1 MLYIGLDVHSK
12 WMTIKGFN
20 PDDGSFVEIL
30 RQSNEE
36 QSLRVAFGKFSEPL
50 HGVMESGTN
59 SWAVYRTLKP
69 YFERLIVVDP
79 ATVWGKDI
87 RRGAKTDRRDAF
99 GLAVKMQRDELI
111 PLYVPDE
118 KTQDL
123 RMLARAK
130 INASRHV
137 TKTVNEIGSQLKSWG
152 IVLEASL
159 LSKKGQKQLEI
170 FKAKL
175 PEYSLIVLE
184 KWLEML
190 KIAQE
195 AEDEL
200 AKLVETE
207 AKKDEDCQ
215 RLLSIPGVGY
225 LTALVVRAE
234 IGDISRFSK
243 AEQLI
248 CYCGLSPSVR
258 QSADSIYFGKLNR
271 FCNKFLKYVIV
282 LCSQNSKRYSKESPL
297 SQTYWRV
304 LTRGKNHAKIAVARQ
319 LVRVIFS
326 MLKNKTS
333 WDASNIISRRKS
345 PTIVTLKV

>member
-1 MLYIGLDVHSK
+1 MLYIGLDVHCK

-20 PDDGSFVEIL
+20 PDDGTLVEIM
-30 RQSNEE
+30 RQSNDE
-36 QSLRVAFGKFSEPL
+36 QSLREFFSRFTEPL

-69 YFERLIVVDP
+69 YFEKLIVVDP

-87 RRGAKTDRRDAF
+87 RRGAKTDRRDAIK
-99 GLAVKMQRDELI
+99 LAVKMQRDELI

-123 RMLARAK
+123 RILARAK

-137 TKTVNEIGSQLKSWG
+137 TKTVNEFGSLLKSWG
-152 IVLEASL
+152 IVLESSL
-159 LSKKGQKQLEI
+159 LSKKGQQQLETI
-170 FKAKL
+170 KANL
-175 PEYSLIVLE
+175 PEFSLIVLE

-195 AEDEL
+195 AENTL
-200 AKLVETE
+200 AKLVESE

-271 FCNKFLKYVIV
+271 FCNKFLKYVLV
-282 LCSQNSKRYSKESPL
+282 LRSQSMGRYSKENPM

-304 LTRGKNHAKIAVARQ
+304 LTRGKSHAKIAVARQ

-326 MLKNKTS
+326 MLKNKTC
-333 WDASNIISRRKS
+333 WDASKIISRRGS